1 VSPARLDC
9 VELPSTCRGGVRF
22 VRASSNGLTVLVVED
37 DWLVRAD
44 IVLGLQQEG
53 WVALEAS
60 AGDGALKVL
69 LRNAVDLLI
78 TDIGLADAM
87 TGWEVAEAFRTS
99 RPMAPVIYASGGPNN
114 DARKVLGSVFLSKPV
129 VISRLLAAYRSLVKD
144 VEFDAARLTVRAH
157 SH

>member
-1 VSPARLDC
+1 
-9 VELPSTCRGGVRF
+9 VRF

-60 AGDGALKVL
+60 TGDGALKLL

-87 TGWEVAEAFRTS
+87 TGWDVAEAFRNS

-114 DARKVLGSVFLSKPV
+114 DARQVPESVFLSKPV
-129 VISRLLAAYRSLVKD
+129 VISRLLAACRSLVKG
-144 VEFDAARLTVRAH
+144 VEFDAARFSSTLRG
-157 SH
+157 